1 MTDLPLRRRTTFG
14 FHSKF
19 PDPASA
25 RCAVELAHKC
35 GFNAL
40 AVGDHL
46 SFPLPIDDPLLQ
58 LAQVATLSDR
68 LFVHTSVYLLPLRHP
83 LAVAK
88 QVATLER
95 IADGRLI
102 FGVGAGGEFPNEYS
116 ASGIP
121 VKERGSRLD
130 EGIEV
135 IRKLWTGEVITHTG
149 RHFQISNLQML
160 PTPVRSGGPRIWCGG
175 RSAAALERAGR
186 RLDGWIS
193 YVVTPE
199 MYRDSLNA
207 ISKHYVAAH
216 RQLDEFGSAHLLFL
230 RLDRD
235 WESAFKTASK
245 LLSERYAMDF
255 SGPTKK
261 FVALGQAADIAEQLS
276 AFHSVGVR
284 HVELDFIGSVEEKES
299 QLLSFAED
307 VLPLINFE

>member
-1 MTDLPLRRRTTFG
+1 MIVVGVFFCVVRLL
-14 FHSKF
+14 
-19 PDPASA
+19 
-25 RCAVELAHKC
+25 
-35 GFNAL
+35 L
-40 AVGDHL
+40 AVK
-46 SFPLPIDDPLLQ
+46 SFILVVDDDDDVVVVVVVVFIEFSLELLDIM
-58 LAQVATLSDR
+58 LLEAVSTVATTGIS
-68 LFVHTSVYLLPLRHP
+68 FICS
-83 LAVAK
+83 AV
-88 QVATLER
+88 
-95 IADGRLI
+95 
-102 FGVGAGGEFPNEYS
+102 GVGVGGEFPNEFS

-135 IRKLWTGEVITHTG
+135 IRKLWTGEVITHIG
-149 RHFQISNLQML
+149 RHFKISNLQML
-160 PTPVRSGGPRIWCGG
+160 PTPIRSGGPRIWCGG
-175 RSAAALERAGR
+175 RSTAALERAGR

-230 RLDRD
+230 RLDSD

-261 FVALGQAADIAEQLS
+261 YVALGQAADIAEQLS

-284 HVELDFIGSVEEKES
+284 HIELDFIGSVEEKES